1 LTLLL
6 GDEVMNQFQ
15 AKSDLSAVSATFI
28 KLEIDDLVRDHLLW
42 QERLA
47 RSFSPT
53 EILPN
58 VIHPLQA
65 HIVKI
70 P

>member
-1 LTLLL
+1 
-6 GDEVMNQFQ
+6 MNQFQ

-28 KLEIDDLVRDHLLW
+28 KLEIDDLVRDRLLW
-42 QERLA
+42 QAQIA
-47 RSFSPT
+47 RSFNPT

-65 HIVKI
+65 NILKI
-70 P
+70 L

>member
-6 GDEVMNQFQ
+6 GDKVMNQFQ
-15 AKSDLSAVSATFI
+15 EKSNLSAVSATFI
-28 KLEIDDLVRDHLLW
+28 KLEIDDLVKDRLLW

-47 RSFSPT
+47 KSFNPT

-58 VIHPLQA
+58 VIHPLQTN
-65 HIVKI
+65 IVKI
-70 P
+70 L

>member
-1 LTLLL
+1 
-6 GDEVMNQFQ
+6 MNQSQ
-15 AKSDLSAVSATFI
+15 AKSDLSAVSVTFI
-28 KLEIDDLVRDHLLW
+28 KLEIDDLVRDRLLW
-42 QERLA
+42 QEKLA
-47 RSFSPT
+47 RSFNPT

-65 HIVKI
+65 NIIKI

>member
-1 LTLLL
+1 
-6 GDEVMNQFQ
+6 MNQFQ

-58 VIHPLQA
+58 VIHSLQA
-65 HIVKI
+65 NIVKI
-70 P
+70 A